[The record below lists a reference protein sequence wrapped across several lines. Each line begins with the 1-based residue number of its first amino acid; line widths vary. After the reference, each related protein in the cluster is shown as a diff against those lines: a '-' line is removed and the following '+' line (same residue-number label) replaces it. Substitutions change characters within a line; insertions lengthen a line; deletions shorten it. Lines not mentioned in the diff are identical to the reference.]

1 MKPKTQD
8 ATAFELFQAHFDQI
22 LNPDH
27 PLVQLADRIDWPRFE
42 AAFADSYCEELGAP
56 GKAIRL
62 MVGLQYLKYAFDESD
77 ESVVDRWV
85 ENPYWQ
91 HFCGFRHMQHQAPI
105 DPSSMSRWRK
115 RVGPQHLDIPHV
127 SWTRG

>member
-27 PLVQLADRIDWPRFE
+27 RLVQLADRIDWPRFE
-42 AAFADSYCEELGAP
+42 TAFADSYCEELGAP

-62 MVGLQYLKYAFDESD
+62 MVGLQYLKYAFDESG

-127 SWTRG
+127 S

>member
-56 GKAIRL
+56 GKATGHHRHHGPRKERHLSHRL
-62 MVGLQYLKYAFDESD
+62 EAALH
-77 ESVVDRWV
+77 R
-85 ENPYWQ
+85 
-91 HFCGFRHMQHQAPI
+91 
-105 DPSSMSRWRK
+105 DP
-115 RVGPQHLDIPHV
+115 
-127 SWTRG
+127 